1 MRYIAIF
8 FYISRYAIYRDI
20 FWSYRDTNVHGIY
33 GRIDGGRRK
42 YTRSHS
48 ADATSVQQMQL
59 VLGHIHTF
67 EFRCGAAGAAYIYTV
82 IYPPPYASKSAK
94 YLNV

>member
-1 MRYIAIF
+1 MGYTEI
-8 FYISRYAIYRDI
+8 D
-20 FWSYRDTNVHGIY
+20 

-82 IYPPPYASKSAK
+82 NYPLPYASKSAAR
-94 YLNV
+94 VSI